1 MALTEGPYVGLKQ
14 LGIDFGHTGIKITET
29 STEKGVVQIH
39 HQGFIRLPAGSVVG
53 GMIEETLADK
63 ASAEL
68 KGYLKSEKITT
79 KSAVVSVNAVGNVQV
94 NRTTIDW
101 RDPRDIKAHL
111 ENEVKVNPQLLRATA
126 DDYSIDLAVLGTET
140 SSEGQRKLDVL
151 LCGVK
156 QAPLRMAARV
166 LSAAGLRM
174 VGADLNAF
182 AVLRALKLSP
192 RGMGQLDVLI
202 DLGADVMT
210 ILVHENGKPLMVSL
224 MTGVAGNAIDS
235 ALMAEMQNDDP
246 TSITKNKV
254 TTNRDPLARQ
264 GMENYLYRLDRTVQ
278 GIITDCLEANQNAS
292 GIAGITLV
300 GGTALTPGLQEHL
313 SKSLG
318 IPVNLGELNESL
330 NATQYETGTTF
341 SHDYSASVGLA
352 MGAKI

>member
-1 MALTEGPYVGLKQ
+1 MGQKQ
-14 LGIDFGHTGIKITET
+14 LGVDFGHTGIKITEA

-39 HQGFIRLPAGSVVG
+39 HQGFVRLPAGSVIG
-53 GMIEETLADK
+53 GMIEESMIDK
-63 ASAEL
+63 VAAEL
-68 KGYLKSEKITT
+68 KGYLRSEKITT

-126 DDYSIDLAVLGTET
+126 EDYSIDLAVLGTET
-140 SSEGQRKLDVL
+140 SNEGQRKLDVL

-166 LSAAGLRM
+166 LGAAGLRM

-182 AVLRALKLSP
+182 AVLRTLQLPP

-202 DLGADVMT
+202 DLGADVVTM
-210 ILVHENGKPLMVSL
+210 LVHENGKPLMVSL
-224 MTGVAGNAIDS
+224 LTGIAGNAVDS

-254 TTNRDPLARQ
+254 TANRDPLARQ

-278 GIITDCLEANQNAS
+278 GTITECLEANKNAS
-292 GIAGITLV
+292 GIAEITLV

-313 SKSLG
+313 GKSLG
-318 IPVNLGELNESL
+318 LPVNLGEMTASL
-330 NATQYETGTTF
+330 EAKQYETGTTF

-352 MGAKI
+352 MGARI